1 MLICLDSPIVLC
13 LDALRDW
20 FSICCDCL
28 FISLMGVS
36 SLSRCAWGELLVF
49 EIRVREIECVRR
61 IPRCIGLDCLSR
73 SEDND
78 VCLS

>member
-1 MLICLDSPIVLC
+1 
-13 LDALRDW
+13 
-20 FSICCDCL
+20 
-28 FISLMGVS
+28 MGVS

-49 EIRVREIECVRR
+49 EIRVREIECVLR